1 MRLNWNWNWSLAF
14 QDKEGEINCFHYK
27 RLFLLLAWTC
37 FLQLFQLNFPQ
48 YHKNEAQIISYTEV
62 TYNVTFV
69 WKIRTS
75 NGDLSIFSDHRKLF
89 VGSPKS
95 FCKRRELFLLP
106 PPLLSNVLHCAQPMC
121 FMWQPRWFFLHS
133 HNPNICLLYRY
144 FQRYLH
150 NLHKL
155 NLSFKTLDEF
165 FGGIK
170 KIEKIVH

>member
-1 MRLNWNWNWSLAF
+1 MVNIASRGQERVKHIAVITTGGFSSLL
-14 QDKEGEINCFHYK
+14 
-27 RLFLLLAWTC
+27 LFLAC
-37 FLQLFQLNFPQ
+37 EHLQLFQLNFPQ

-89 VGSPKS
+89 VGSPRS

-121 FMWQPRWFFLHS
+121 FM
-133 HNPNICLLYRY
+133 
-144 FQRYLH
+144 
-150 NLHKL
+150 
-155 NLSFKTLDEF
+155 
-165 FGGIK
+165 
-170 KIEKIVH
+170 